1 VVRRE
6 VCLKSRAREQSP
18 EVSPAVEND
27 NPEVGDEDQVYEP
40 SVGDE
45 VEGNGN
51 GDGWWGQSLCM
62 RVCVR
67 WEIPRSEDQKMYS
80 HLNTTGLYS
89 PKDCKE

>member
-6 VCLKSRAREQSP
+6 VRLKSGAREQSP

-27 NPEVGDEDQVYEP
+27 SPEVGDEDRVYGP

-51 GDGWWGQSLCM
+51 GDGRWGRSLC
-62 RVCVR
+62 VR
-67 WEIPRSEDQKMYS
+67 ACDGKSEDQKMYS
-80 HLNTTGLYS
+80 HSNTTRLYS